1 MRIQQMSL
9 PQRQQASRAKPVPP
23 ELAAYIERANILP
36 APEELPGA
44 VEGDLRDHYWDDEG
58 QIEALAAQF
67 AAFQGY
73 LEGADLK
80 AEIPVGAVLRCRSL
94 ASLRAV
100 LRTIARMDDRN
111 LATKNLLSGSHLE
124 DFVSGEADQ
133 DGKFLVTYHPLL
145 RALEGVE
152 IARIRECPTCG
163 KIFWAGRIDQ
173 PCCTKRCAGIR
184 RTRLWRGIYP
194 DKYKQ
199 QRFAKA
205 QQADAGQ
212 AQAAV
217 ELERKKLESI
227 KAPTSARRAARLP
240 IARRK

>member
-1 MRIQQMSL
+1 MSL
-9 PQRQQASRAKPVPP
+9 PQRQQASRARPVPP
-23 ELAAYIERANILP
+23 ELAAYLEMANLLP
-36 APEELPGA
+36 APEDLPGA

-58 QIEALAAQF
+58 QIEALAVQF

-73 LEGADLK
+73 LEGTDLK
-80 AEIPVGAVLRCRSL
+80 AEEPVEAVLRCRSL

-100 LRTIARMDDRN
+100 LRTVARMDDRN
-111 LATKNLLSGSHLE
+111 LATRNLLSGSHLE
-124 DFVSGEADQ
+124 DFVSGQADQ
-133 DGKFLVTYHPLL
+133 DGKFRVTHHPLL
-145 RALEGVE
+145 HALEGVE
-152 IARIRECPTCG
+152 LTRIRECPICG
-163 KIFWAGRIDQ
+163 KLFWAGRIDQ
-173 PCCTKRCAGIR
+173 ACCTKGCAGIR
-184 RTRLWRGIYP
+184 RTRLWRGNYP

-212 AQAAV
+212 AQAAL

-227 KAPTSARRAARLP
+227 KAPTSARRAPRLP